1 MSQVSDP
8 IADFLTRV
16 RNSTRAGSSSFSLP
30 HSRIKE
36 DIAKI
41 LKAEGFICD
50 FSVTSE
56 GAKKVLH
63 VLNKFVGRRAVVT
76 DLKRVSRPGLRKYV
90 GCDEIPRVLGG
101 IGIGILSTSSG
112 VMSSREAKRRN
123 VGGELLAFVW

>member
-16 RNSTRAGSSSFSLP
+16 RNSTRAGLASFSLP

-41 LKAEGFICD
+41 LKSEGFISD
-50 FSVTSE
+50 FSVSAE

-123 VGGELLAFVW
+123 VGGELIAFVW